1 MEFLWWDGVGGVCTV
16 IFVSNPTTVEVVLRL
31 SWGFDN
37 FKVESV
43 HLGKTLDSN
52 L

>member
-1 MEFLWWDGVGGVCTV
+1 MTLSLCGGGGGGVVCTV

-37 FKVESV
+37 ITRLIYVKIC
-43 HLGKTLDSN
+43 
-52 L
+52 